1 MAMKKI
7 PHPRLKPQMG
17 DSQYRLLLQFRQPRD
32 AGQQAQ
38 DASPGGGAAY
48 HDPVHVAHH
57 GGVADGRHGGL
68 SDGFQ
73 RTNASGL
80 GIILSINRVSTLK
93 KSEKSKQLLA

>member
-38 DASPGGGAAY
+38 DARQGGGITVSRDTPEGAAR
-48 HDPVHVAHH
+48 P
-57 GGVADGRHGGL
+57 L
-68 SDGFQ
+68 
-73 RTNASGL
+73 
-80 GIILSINRVSTLK
+80 
-93 KSEKSKQLLA
+93 